1 MRDFRYHV
9 SESNQ
14 NHNEIIMDLKIPSE
28 VARYA
33 YVHFVSKTNHLLNG
47 EELDLVA
54 AQIHQWYLTHFAP
67 LYSCHNIQVKKNC
80 NFNYLIK
87 KCNVW

>member
-1 MRDFRYHV
+1 MRHFKYHV

-14 NHNEIIMDLKIPSE
+14 NHNEIILDLRLPRE

-33 YVHFVSKTNHLLNG
+33 YVYFVSKINHLFNG

-54 AQIHQWYLTHFAP
+54 AQIHHFYFAHFARF
-67 LYSCHNIQVKKNC
+67 SCHNMLV
-80 NFNYLIK
+80 
-87 KCNVW
+87 

>member
-1 MRDFRYHV
+1 MRPFKNHV

-14 NHNEIIMDLKIPSE
+14 NQNEIILDLKIPRK

-33 YVHFVSKTNHLLNG
+33 YVYFVSENYHLLNG

-54 AQIHQWYLTHFAP
+54 AQIHQ
-67 LYSCHNIQVKKNC
+67 
-80 NFNYLIK
+80 
-87 KCNVW
+87 